1 MKLFKFVAASGI
13 LSRRKS
19 QESIKSALITVN
31 DIVILDP
38 FFEIDPKKDIVRL
51 DQQIIKFNKE
61 FSTIILN
68 KPKGFVCSK
77 SDELNRKT
85 VFDLIPN
92 KPPLNYVGRLD
103 KDTTGIILFTN
114 DGKLSDFLTHPRNKI
129 SKEYIAEI
137 NTRIKDSD
145 VKKIEKGIFIGSG
158 DRGRAKI
165 LSQKKVKNTFFVNM
179 VLRQG
184 KKNEIRRIFKFSNI
198 KLISLKR
205 VKFGEITLGNLK
217 EGFWKEL
224 SEKDKKYLEKISRK

>member
-1 MKLFKFVAASGI
+1 MKLFKFVAASGV

-31 DIVILDP
+31 EVVILDP
-38 FFEIDPKKDIVRL
+38 FFEINPKKDIVRF
-51 DQQIIKFNKE
+51 DQQIIKFNEK
-61 FSTIILN
+61 FSTIVLN

-77 SDELNRKT
+77 NDELNRKT

-92 KPPLNYVGRLD
+92 KPPLNYIGRLD
-103 KDTTGIILFTN
+103 KNTTGIILFTN

-129 SKEYIAEI
+129 SKEYVAEI
-137 NTRIKDSD
+137 ASRITDSD

-158 DRGRAKI
+158 DRGKAKI
-165 LSQKKVKNTFFVNM
+165 LSQKKVKNSFFVNM

-205 VKFGEITLGNLK
+205 IKFGEITLGNLK
-217 EGFWKEL
+217 ESYWREL
-224 SEKDKKYLEKISRK
+224 SRKEKKYLEKISRK

>member
-103 KDTTGIILFTN
+103 KDTTCIILFTN
-114 DGKLSDFLTHPRNKI
+114 DGKLSDFLTHPRNNT

>member
-77 SDELNRKT
+77 NDELNRKT
-85 VFDLIPN
+85 VFDLIPK
-92 KPPLNYVGRLD
+92 KPPLNYIGRLD

-224 SEKDKKYLEKISRK
+224 SEKDKKYLEKFSRK

>member
-137 NTRIKDSD
+137 NTRIKDLD

>member
-1 MKLFKFVAASGI
+1 MKLFKFVAASGV

-19 QESIKSALITVN
+19 QESIQSALITVN
-31 DIVILDP
+31 DVVILDP
-38 FFEIDPKKDIVRL
+38 FIEIDPKKDIVRF
-51 DQQIIKFNKE
+51 DEQIIKFNEE

-77 SDELNRKT
+77 NDELNRKT
-85 VFDLIPN
+85 VFDLIPK
-92 KPPLNYVGRLD
+92 KPPLNYIGRLD

-129 SKEYIAEI
+129 AKEYIAETT
-137 NTRIKDSD
+137 TRIKDSD

-158 DRGRAKI
+158 DIGRAKI
-165 LSQKKVKNTFFVNM
+165 LSQKKVKNTFFINM
-179 VLRQG
+179 ILRQG

-205 VKFGEITLGNLK
+205 IKFGEITLGNLN
-217 EGFWKEL
+217 EGSWREL
-224 SEKDKKYLEKISRK
+224 SKKDKKYLEKFSRK

>member
-165 LSQKKVKNTFFVNM
+165 LYQKNVKNTFFVNM

>member
-1 MKLFKFVAASGI
+1 VKLFKFVAASGV

-19 QESIKSALITVN
+19 HESIKSALITVN

-38 FFEIDPKKDIVRL
+38 FFEINPKKDIVRL
-51 DQQIIKFNKE
+51 DQQIIKFNEK

-68 KPKGFVCSK
+68 KPKGFICSK
-77 SDELNRKT
+77 NDELNRKT

-92 KPPLNYVGRLD
+92 KPPLNYIGRLD

-129 SKEYIAEI
+129 SKEYVAE
-137 NTRIKDSD
+137 TASRIKDSD
-145 VKKIEKGIFIGSG
+145 IKKIEKGIFIGSG

-165 LSQKKVKNTFFVNM
+165 LSQKKVKNSFFVNM

-205 VKFGEITLGNLK
+205 IKFGEITLGNLK
-217 EGFWKEL
+217 EGYWREL
-224 SEKDKKYLEKISRK
+224 SKKEKEYLEKISRK

>member
-165 LSQKKVKNTFFVNM
+165 LYQKKVKNTFFVNM
-179 VLRQG
+179 VLRHG

>member
-77 SDELNRKT
+77 SDELIRKT

-137 NTRIKDSD
+137 NTRIKDLD

>member
-129 SKEYIAEI
+129 SKKYIAEI
-137 NTRIKDSD
+137 NTMIKDSD

-165 LSQKKVKNTFFVNM
+165 LYQKKVKNTFFVNM

>member
-77 SDELNRKT
+77 RDELNRKT

-129 SKEYIAEI
+129 SKEYI
-137 NTRIKDSD
+137 NK
-145 VKKIEKGIFIGSG
+145 
-158 DRGRAKI
+158 
-165 LSQKKVKNTFFVNM
+165 Q
-179 VLRQG
+179 
-184 KKNEIRRIFKFSNI
+184 
-198 KLISLKR
+198 
-205 VKFGEITLGNLK
+205 
-217 EGFWKEL
+217 
-224 SEKDKKYLEKISRK
+224 

>member
-77 SDELNRKT
+77 RDELNRKT

>member
-129 SKEYIAEI
+129 SKEYIAETT
-137 NTRIKDSD
+137 TRIKDSD

-165 LSQKKVKNTFFVNM
+165 LSQKKVKNTFFINM
-179 VLRQG
+179 ILRQG

-205 VKFGEITLGNLK
+205 IKFGEITLGNLN
-217 EGFWKEL
+217 EGSWREL
-224 SEKDKKYLEKISRK
+224 SKKDKKYLEKFSRK

>member
-1 MKLFKFVAASGI
+1 VKLFKFVAASGI

-19 QESIKSALITVN
+19 QESIKSAFITVN
-31 DIVILDP
+31 DVVILDP
-38 FFEIDPKKDIVRL
+38 FIEIDPRKDIVRV
-51 DQQIIKFNKE
+51 DEQIIKFNQE
-61 FSTIILN
+61 FSTIIFN

-77 SDELNRKT
+77 NDELNRKT
-85 VFDLIPN
+85 VFDLIPK
-92 KPPLNYVGRLD
+92 KPSLNYVGRLD

-129 SKEYIAEI
+129 SKEYIAEST
-137 NTRIKDSD
+137 TRIKDSD

-165 LSQKKVKNTFFVNM
+165 LSQKKVKNTFFINM
-179 VLRQG
+179 ILRQG

-205 VKFGEITLGNLK
+205 IKFGEITLGNLN
-217 EGFWKEL
+217 EGSWREL
-224 SEKDKKYLEKISRK
+224 SKKDKKYLEKFSRK

>member
-38 FFEIDPKKDIVRL
+38 FFEIGPKKDIVRL

-77 SDELNRKT
+77 RDELNRKT